1 MKISKKIFAVLLA
14 VVMIFSV
21 FAVGAF
27 AVDEQQE
34 KEAMTVTI
42 TTDKGADSYE
52 MKDTVKVTVSIAC
65 NYNVP
70 SFRFPILYDKSVL
83 ETPTLLGLEA
93 KNTCLTG
100 TINSNKF
107 ADCTPSEDG
116 GYGLPTVDGAAC
128 VPENYDAEQWG
139 AVLVQ
144 WVGDVKNGAV
154 TCINN
159 PEGEVAFTFNLKV
172 KNGTAGKTGTIF
184 IPSESDL
191 LYYQAMEDPT
201 VATSFYY
208 LNAETC
214 DMTFVPA
221 NVTVAAAN
229 VALIPNA
236 DMESKAVVDEE
247 NLIVYGFDL
256 GIESVN
262 DIKDFVAA
270 TGGARI
276 RAAQTQ
282 LGFGTGTAINLQLDG
297 ETVKTYKI
305 VIFGDANGDAD
316 ITAAD
321 VSTVSACFG
330 GSLTVDDPAIIRAM
344 DIGIPQNNDITAS
357 DVARESAAFGGSLT
371 IDQANPYAAD
381 VA

>member
-14 VVMIFSV
+14 VIMVFSV
-21 FAVGAF
+21 FAVSAF

-34 KEAMTVTI
+34 EKEQMTVTI

-52 MKDTVKVTVSIAC
+52 MGDTVKVTVSIAC
-65 NYNVP
+65 NYYVP
-70 SFRFPILYDKSVL
+70 TFRFPILYDKSVL

-93 KNTCLTG
+93 KNTCVTG
-100 TINSNKF
+100 TLNSNKF
-107 ADCTPSEDG
+107 TDG
-116 GYGLPTVDGAAC
+116 TN

-139 AVLVQ
+139 VVLVQ

-172 KNGTAGKTGTIF
+172 KNGSAGKTGTVF

-208 LNAETC
+208 LDAETC

-221 NVTVAAAN
+221 NVTVAAAD

-247 NLIVYGFDL
+247 NLIVYGFDV
-256 GIESVN
+256 GINSLSA
-262 DIKDFVAA
+262 IKDFVAA
-270 TGGARI
+270 TGGARL
-276 RAAQTQ
+276 RATPTE
-282 LGFGTGTAINLQLDG
+282 LGYGTGTDLNLQLDG
-297 ETVKTYKI
+297 VTVKTYKV
-305 VIFGDANGDAD
+305 VIFADANGDAD
-316 ITAAD
+316 ISASDITFLAGCVAGSTSPANDAVYAAID
-321 VSTVSACFG
+321 LS
-330 GSLTVDDPAIIRAM
+330 
-344 DIGIPQNNDITAS
+344 IPKNNDLSAS
-357 DVARESAAFGGSLT
+357 DITRLAGVASGTVGL
-371 IDQANPYAAD
+371 DQANPYAE
-381 VA
+381 

>member
-70 SFRFPILYDKSVL
+70 TFRFPILYDKSVL

-172 KNGTAGKTGTIF
+172 KSGTAGKTGTIF

-208 LNAETC
+208 LDAETC

-236 DMESKAVVDEE
+236 DTDSKAVVDEE
-247 NLIVYGFDL
+247 NLIVYGFDT
-256 GIESVN
+256 GIASVN
-262 DIKDFVAA
+262 DIKNFVAA

-276 RAAQTQ
+276 RAAQTE
-282 LGFGTGTAINLQLDG
+282 LGYGTGTEINLQLDG
-297 ETVKTYKI
+297 VTVKTYKI
-305 VIFGDANGDAD
+305 VIFGDANGDAV
-316 ITAAD
+316 ISPAD
-321 VSTVSACFG
+321 FSYIAESLGGTVIIDDNAVKKALDLNPPPDNMISPADFSVMSEVIG
-330 GSLTVDDPAIIRAM
+330 GTIS
-344 DIGIPQNNDITAS
+344 
-357 DVARESAAFGGSLT
+357 
-371 IDQANPYAAD
+371 IDQTNPYAE
-381 VA
+381 

>member
-14 VVMIFSV
+14 VIMVFSA

-34 KEAMTVTI
+34 EKEQMTVTI

-52 MKDTVKVTVSIAC
+52 MGDTVKVTVSIAC
-65 NYNVP
+65 NYYVP
-70 SFRFPILYDKSVL
+70 TFRFPILYDKSVL

-93 KNTCLTG
+93 KNTCVTG
-100 TINSNKF
+100 TLNSNKF
-107 ADCTPSEDG
+107 TDG
-116 GYGLPTVDGAAC
+116 TN

-139 AVLVQ
+139 VVLVQ
-144 WVGDVKNGAV
+144 WVGDVKSGAV

-172 KNGTAGKTGTIF
+172 KNGSAGKTGTVF

-256 GIESVN
+256 GIDSLSA
-262 DIKDFVAA
+262 IKDFVAA
-270 TGGARI
+270 TGGARL
-276 RAAQTQ
+276 RATPTD
-282 LGFGTGTAINLQLDG
+282 LGYGTGTTLNLQLDG
-297 ETVKTYKI
+297 VTVKTYKI